1 MKFLVFLLVLAN
13 LLFYAFSTGLIDTG
27 GNSESARINQQL
39 HPERIRIVA
48 SGEPPAPA
56 VPQAAPVEPVP
67 AEVVTAEA
75 AAAEPVAPICLRWA
89 SLAKVEAERV
99 GRVVGGGFADFTMT
113 QKTVAGEGSGWWV
126 HMPPLANRAAAD
138 KKAQELKTLGVSEYF
153 IVQDGPSR
161 NAISLGVFSSEKG
174 AQEHLAKLQ
183 ALGVRSA
190 RVGARPDKEGNLQV
204 ELRGPAERK
213 AMLQAAL
220 LEALPKN
227 PPKDCE

>member
-1 MKFLVFLLVLAN
+1 MKILVFLLVLAN

-27 GNSESARINQQL
+27 GSNESNRVGLQL

-56 VPQAAPVEPVP
+56 APQAAPVEPVP
-67 AEVVTAEA
+67 AEVATTEV
-75 AAAEPVAPICLRWA
+75 AAEVVAPVCLRWV
-89 SLAKVEAERV
+89 SLAKVEAQRV

-126 HMPPLANRAAAD
+126 HMPPQANRAAAD

-161 NAISLGVFSSEKG
+161 NAISLGIFSSEKG

-204 ELRGPAERK
+204 ELRGPAERR